1 MFFYCSPREWSET
14 LSNFIKFVKKEAI
27 NPPTGGFL
35 RFNKN
40 YDKISP

>member
-1 MFFYCSPREWSET
+1 MLNNIININSLEE
-14 LSNFIKFVKKEAI
+14 LKEAI

-35 RFNKN
+35 RFAKN